1 MEIIGISVKLLQ
13 MAERKEI
20 KEKHSVIF
28 AIFDGRKIQLEKRSE
43 AKDKYCGLTFIPGG
57 KVEAG
62 EAPLDALIREVKEE
76 YGVTAEVFKELGTI
90 SGVEA
95 ETGLLIFRH
104 IFMVSKWGGDLSN
117 PENRNGHLEA
127 TIEEAREICQH
138 PVSQKALNLVEAE
151 LFGQN
156 S

>member
-1 MEIIGISVKLLQ
+1 MEIAGIGVKLLQ

-20 KEKHSVIF
+20 KEKHGVIF
-28 AIFDGRKIQLEKRSE
+28 VIFDGKKIQLEKRSE
-43 AKDKYCGLTFIPGG
+43 EKDKYCGFTFIPGG

-76 YGVTAEVFKELGTI
+76 YCVTAEVFKQLGTI

-95 ETGLLIFRH
+95 ETGLPAFHH
-104 IFMVSKWGGDLSN
+104 IFMVSKWGGNLSN
-117 PENRNGHLEA
+117 PEDRNVHLEA

-138 PVSQKALNLVEAE
+138 PVSQKVIDLVEAE